1 MYSWDSGDLWSSE
14 FNSYANMFFSN
25 TNRTNLTNLVGCDP
39 VYICG
44 IREICGQ
51 LNIIHTRICFSNTNR
66 TNLTNCLGYDPVCI
80 RGIREIRGQEPA
92 ASGHTCKSV

>member
-1 MYSWDSGDLWSSE
+1 MVN
-14 FNSYANMFFSN
+14 FIIHTRICFSN
-25 TNRTNLTNLVGCDP
+25 TNRTNLTNLIGRDM
-39 VYICG
+39 VYIRG
-44 IREICGQ
+44 IREIRGQ

-80 RGIREIRGQEPA
+80 RGIWEIRGQEPA